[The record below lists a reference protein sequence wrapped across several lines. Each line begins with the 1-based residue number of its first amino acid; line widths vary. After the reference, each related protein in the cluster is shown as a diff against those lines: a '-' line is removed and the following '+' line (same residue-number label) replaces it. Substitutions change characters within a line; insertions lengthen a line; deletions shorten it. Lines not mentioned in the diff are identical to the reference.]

1 MNLGKFIIMAL
12 AVVAI
17 VADAAEL
24 VSVIHEHSMAISL
37 QVNYIAQT
45 MVFIVVM
52 MFMFN
57 ALMKRKR

>member
-12 AVVAI
+12 AAVAL

-24 VSVIHEHSMAISL
+24 NSVAGGHSMSISL

-45 MVFIVVM
+45 MAFIVVM
-52 MFMFN
+52 MLMFN
-57 ALMKRKR
+57 ALMKRKK